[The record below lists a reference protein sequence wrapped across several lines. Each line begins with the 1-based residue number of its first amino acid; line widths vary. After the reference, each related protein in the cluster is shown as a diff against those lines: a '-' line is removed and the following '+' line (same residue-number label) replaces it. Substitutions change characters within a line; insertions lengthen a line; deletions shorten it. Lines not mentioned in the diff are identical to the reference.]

1 MAHMTDRNEQRRR
14 ARRTAIVLML
24 VALAVY
30 GGFIWMS
37 VHRVHG

>member
-1 MAHMTDRNEQRRR
+1 MTDRTEQRRR
-14 ARRTAIVLML
+14 ARRTAVVLML

-37 VHRVHG
+37 VHRAHG

>member
-1 MAHMTDRNEQRRR
+1 MTDRNEQRRD

-30 GGFIWMS
+30 GGFIWIS
-37 VHRVHG
+37 VHRAHG